1 MHKIICLYIVHC
13 FVFFYIFN
21 SFPSLIG
28 LIFWRDAKGTINFEQ
43 PEANFAKKNYCN
55 LASSIWYF
63 KTEMSMSCF
72 RDKDILKKSGQ
83 DAIQYLTFQR
93 YLIIYTTIVMVLVVA
108 IVVPVNFSGNN
119 SMCIDQVITTV
130 IVWLT
135 AFKRSQMEEEWRYWS
150 LITSY
155 LDLQYFL
162 KGIFNTMKSMELVLI
177 LACFVL

>member
-1 MHKIICLYIVHC
+1 MCSG
-13 FVFFYIFN
+13 FFIFN
-21 SFPSLIG
+21 SFPSLKVWYFEG
-28 LIFWRDAKGTINFEQ
+28 MLKVQLIWSSLKPILWE
-43 PEANFAKKNYCN
+43 KKNYCN
-55 LASSIWYF
+55 LASSTWCY
-63 KTEMSMSCF
+63 KSKMSVFYF

-119 SMCIDQVITTV
+119 SMCIDLVITTV

>member
-1 MHKIICLYIVHC
+1 MCSG
-13 FVFFYIFN
+13 FFIFN

-28 LIFWRDAKGTINFEQ
+28 LIFWRDVKGTINFEQ
-43 PEANFAKKNYCN
+43 PEANFVRKKNYCN
-55 LASSIWYF
+55 LASSTWCY
-63 KTEMSMSCF
+63 KSKMSVFYF

-119 SMCIDQVITTV
+119 SMCIDPVITTV

-135 AFKRSQMEEEWRYWS
+135 TLRSQMEEEWWYWS
-150 LITSY
+150 STSY

>member
-1 MHKIICLYIVHC
+1 MHKIICLYIVHW
-13 FVFFYIFN
+13 FFKNIFN

-28 LIFWRDAKGTINFEQ
+28 LIFWRDVKGTINFEQ
-43 PEANFAKKNYCN
+43 PEANFLKKNYCN

>member
-1 MHKIICLYIVHC
+1 MCSE
-13 FVFFYIFN
+13 FFIFN

-28 LIFWRDAKGTINFEQ
+28 LIFWRDVKGTINFEQ
-43 PEANFAKKNYCN
+43 PEANFVKKIFFCN
-55 LASSIWYF
+55 LASSTWCY
-63 KTEMSMSCF
+63 KSKMSVFYF

-108 IVVPVNFSGNN
+108 IIVPVNFSGNN
-119 SMCIDQVITTV
+119 SMCNDQVITTV

-135 AFKRSQMEEEWRYWS
+135 TLRSQMEEEWWYWS
-150 LITSY
+150 STSY

>member
-1 MHKIICLYIVHC
+1 M
-13 FVFFYIFN
+13 
-21 SFPSLIG
+21 
-28 LIFWRDAKGTINFEQ
+28 IFWRDVKGTINFEQ
-43 PEANFAKKNYCN
+43 PEANFVRKKNYCN
-55 LASSIWYF
+55 LVSSTWCY
-63 KTEMSMSCF
+63 KSKMSVFYF

-108 IVVPVNFSGNN
+108 IIVPVNFSGNN
-119 SMCIDQVITTV
+119 SMCNDQVITTV

-135 AFKRSQMEEEWRYWS
+135 TLRSQMEEEWWYWS
-150 LITSY
+150 STSY

-162 KGIFNTMKSMELVLI
+162 KGIYSTMKSVELVLI

>member
-1 MHKIICLYIVHC
+1 MCSG
-13 FVFFYIFN
+13 FFIFN

-28 LIFWRDAKGTINFEQ
+28 LIFWRDVKGTINLEQ
-43 PEANFAKKNYCN
+43 PEANFVKKKIYRN
-55 LASSIWYF
+55 LASSTWCY
-63 KTEMSMSCF
+63 KSKMSVFYF

>member
-1 MHKIICLYIVHC
+1 M
-13 FVFFYIFN
+13 
-21 SFPSLIG
+21 
-28 LIFWRDAKGTINFEQ
+28 IFWRDVKGTINFEQ
-43 PEANFAKKNYCN
+43 PEANFVRKKNYCN
-55 LASSIWYF
+55 LASSTWCY
-63 KTEMSMSCF
+63 KSKMSVFYF

-108 IVVPVNFSGNN
+108 IIVPVNFSGNN
-119 SMCIDQVITTV
+119 SMCNDQVITTV

-135 AFKRSQMEEEWRYWS
+135 TLRSQIEEEWWYWS
-150 LITSY
+150 STSY

-162 KGIFNTMKSMELVLI
+162 KGIFNTMKSIELVLI

>member
-1 MHKIICLYIVHC
+1 MCSGFL
-13 FVFFYIFN
+13 IFN
-21 SFPSLIG
+21 SFPFHKVWYFEGMLKVQLILSSLKPI
-28 LIFWRDAKGTINFEQ
+28 LWR
-43 PEANFAKKNYCN
+43 KKNYCN
-55 LASSIWYF
+55 LASSTWCY
-63 KTEMSMSCF
+63 KSKMSVFYF

-108 IVVPVNFSGNN
+108 IIVPVNFSGNN
-119 SMCIDQVITTV
+119 SMCIDQVITAV

-135 AFKRSQMEEEWRYWS
+135 TLRSQMEEEWYWS
-150 LITSY
+150 STSY

-162 KGIFNTMKSMELVLI
+162 KGIFNTVKIMELVLI

>member
-1 MHKIICLYIVHC
+1 MLIYCALG
-13 FVFFYIFN
+13 FFFYTFN
-21 SFPSLIG
+21 SFPHSLIPSLIG

-43 PEANFAKKNYCN
+43 PEANFVKKNYCN
-55 LASSIWYF
+55 LASSTWCY
-63 KTEMSMSCF
+63 KSKMSVFYF

>member
-1 MHKIICLYIVHC
+1 MCSG
-13 FVFFYIFN
+13 FFIFN

-28 LIFWRDAKGTINFEQ
+28 LIFWRDVKGTINFEQ
-43 PEANFAKKNYCN
+43 PEANFVKKNFFCN
-55 LASSIWYF
+55 LASSTWCY
-63 KTEMSMSCF
+63 KSKMSVFYF

-108 IVVPVNFSGNN
+108 IIVPVNFSGNN

-135 AFKRSQMEEEWRYWS
+135 TLRSQMEEELWYWS
-150 LITSY
+150 STSY

-162 KGIFNTMKSMELVLI
+162 KGIFNTMKSIELVLI

>member
-1 MHKIICLYIVHC
+1 MHKIICLYIVHW
-13 FVFFYIFN
+13 FFKNIFN

-43 PEANFAKKNYCN
+43 PEANFVKKNYCN

-162 KGIFNTMKSMELVLI
+162 KGIFNTMKSMELLLI

>member
-1 MHKIICLYIVHC
+1 MHKIIWLYIVHW
-13 FVFFYIFN
+13 FFFNIFN

-43 PEANFAKKNYCN
+43 PEANFVKKNYCN
-55 LASSIWYF
+55 LASSIWCY
-63 KTEMSMSCF
+63 KTEMYMSCF

-135 AFKRSQMEEEWRYWS
+135 AFKRSQMEEEWWYWS
-150 LITSY
+150 STSY

>member
-1 MHKIICLYIVHC
+1 MCSG
-13 FVFFYIFN
+13 FFIFN

-28 LIFWRDAKGTINFEQ
+28 LIFWRDVKGTINFEQ
-43 PEANFAKKNYCN
+43 PEANFVRKKNYCN
-55 LASSIWYF
+55 LASFTWCYKS
-63 KTEMSMSCF
+63 KMSVFYF

-108 IVVPVNFSGNN
+108 IIVPVNFSGNN

-135 AFKRSQMEEEWRYWS
+135 TLRSQMEEEWWYWS
-150 LITSY
+150 STSY

-162 KGIFNTMKSMELVLI
+162 KGIFNTVKSMELVLI

>member
-1 MHKIICLYIVHC
+1 MLIYCAL
-13 FVFFYIFN
+13 VFFYIFN

-28 LIFWRDAKGTINFEQ
+28 LIFWRDVKGTINFEQ
-43 PEANFAKKNYCN
+43 SEANFVKKNYCN
-55 LASSIWYF
+55 LASSIWCY

-108 IVVPVNFSGNN
+108 IIVPVNFSGNN

-135 AFKRSQMEEEWRYWS
+135 TLRSQVEEEWRYWS
-150 LITSY
+150 STSY

>member
-1 MHKIICLYIVHC
+1 MCSG
-13 FVFFYIFN
+13 FFIFN
-21 SFPSLIG
+21 SFPSLKVWYFEG
-28 LIFWRDAKGTINFEQ
+28 MLKVQLILSSLKPILWE
-43 PEANFAKKNYCN
+43 KKNYCN
-55 LASSIWYF
+55 LASSTWCY
-63 KTEMSMSCF
+63 KSKMSVFYF

-119 SMCIDQVITTV
+119 SMCNDQVITTV

-135 AFKRSQMEEEWRYWS
+135 TLRSQMEEEWWYWS
-150 LITSY
+150 STSY
-155 LDLQYFL
+155 LDLQYFF

>member
-1 MHKIICLYIVHC
+1 MLKVQLIWSSLKPILWRKKIY
-13 FVFFYIFN
+13 
-21 SFPSLIG
+21 
-28 LIFWRDAKGTINFEQ
+28 R
-43 PEANFAKKNYCN
+43 N
-55 LASSIWYF
+55 LASSTWCY
-63 KTEMSMSCF
+63 KSKMSVFYF

>member
-1 MHKIICLYIVHC
+1 MCSG
-13 FVFFYIFN
+13 FFIFN
-21 SFPSLIG
+21 SFPSLKVWYFEG
-28 LIFWRDAKGTINFEQ
+28 MLKVQLIWSSLKPILWK
-43 PEANFAKKNYCN
+43 KKNYCN
-55 LASSIWYF
+55 LASSTWCY
-63 KTEMSMSCF
+63 KSKMSVFYF

-93 YLIIYTTIVMVLVVA
+93 YLIIYTTIVMILVVA